1 MSGLLFLF
9 NILKGVF
16 KMEEYYDVE
25 QVIEVVKMLSH
36 SQGTYGRM
44 LEQILYLRENKPDA
58 FDEFSRI
65 IESQHFKDPVDIILF
80 FEQ

>member
-1 MSGLLFLF
+1 
-9 NILKGVF
+9 
-16 KMEEYYDVE
+16 MEEYYNAE
-25 QVIEVVKMLSH
+25 KVIEVVEMLSH

-44 LEQILYLRENKPDA
+44 LEQILYLKENKPEA

-65 IESQHFKDPVDIILF
+65 IESQHFKDPVEIILF

>member
-1 MSGLLFLF
+1 
-9 NILKGVF
+9 
-16 KMEEYYDVE
+16 MEEYYDVE
-25 QVIEVVKMLSH
+25 KVIEVVEMLSY

-44 LEQILYLRENKPDA
+44 LEQILYLKENDQEA

-65 IESQHFKDPVDIILF
+65 MESQHFKDPVDIILF